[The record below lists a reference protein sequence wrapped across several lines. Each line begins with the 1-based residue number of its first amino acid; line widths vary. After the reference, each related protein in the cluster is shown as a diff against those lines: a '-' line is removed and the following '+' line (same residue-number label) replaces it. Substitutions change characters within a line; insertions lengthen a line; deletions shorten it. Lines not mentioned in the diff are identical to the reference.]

1 MTAKQVTNVV
11 FAMLPCR
18 DDVDHTL
25 EIMRNFGEVG
35 SCKVWED
42 ADGLV
47 QVAYY
52 DVRAAERAL
61 EELGETRC
69 WRAQPCGNRIV
80 RLPGTAGLDR
90 AVVSQIRDM
99 FVDETDDNY
108 YILEFFDVR
117 DAAEHRQLIA
127 PETTEKL
134 RDEWHPHRQAEAHH
148 APQMPPQM
156 RGMQMP
162 EMPNA
167 AANWWQQWPEDRAIM
182 SIAEEG
188 VAQMGMIMPGTFL
201 ILLQGVPRELL
212 NDSCVEAILEQAG
225 LSEDVAKFTVHDEKV
240 SLRGHC
246 MLNVLSESGVYR
258 CLNHFAGCCWGCRAT
273 LVYGELSMPACFPAT
288 QNGDGIASDEYNFD
302 QAEVDWRK
310 EQARGRGI
318 FADTWNFDEAA
329 HTSNRSQAPP
339 TTAPKEAQPTS
350 EASTDLSES
359 DDDVIAKFQAS
370 VGNSAQHLH
379 HLSSTRS

>member
-18 DDVDHTL
+18 DDVDHVL

-61 EELGETRC
+61 EELGESRC

-127 PETTEKL
+127 PETEEKL
-134 RDEWHPHRQAEAHH
+134 RNEWHPHRQAEALH
-148 APQMPPQM
+148 APQIPPQR

-225 LSEDVAKFTVHDEKV
+225 LSQDVAKFTVHDEKV
-240 SLRGHC
+240 SQRGHC
-246 MLNVLSESGVYR
+246 MLNVLTESGVYR
-258 CLNHFAGCCWGCRAT
+258 CLNHFAGCSWGCRAT
-273 LVYGELSMPACFPAT
+273 L
-288 QNGDGIASDEYNFD
+288 ASDEYNFD

-310 EQARGRGI
+310 EHARGGGI

-329 HTSNRSQAPP
+329 HAPTRSQEPP
-339 TTAPKEAQPTS
+339 TTAPKEAKQEKFKQARSPS
-350 EASTDLSES
+350 DASTDISES

-370 VGNSAQHLH
+370 VGNSAQPF
-379 HLSSTRS
+379 HLS